1 MNGMLFHLTQRQQ
14 AVAVR
19 AEQQQQQH
27 VALTVDQG
35 ILNCSGS
42 SCYQSHTQVERI

>member
-19 AEQQQQQH
+19 AEQQQQH